1 MGKTLVIAEKPSV
14 ATDLSRALVNE
25 LGRFE
30 KKGKGRETWF
40 ENDNAIITSAVGHLV
55 ELRMPTTRNKKGEE
69 RKLPWNLDV
78 LPAIPDT
85 FELDPIEKTASRLRL
100 VLKLIVN
107 ACDAGREGELIFR
120 YIMDIGRIKKP
131 IQRLWMQSMTRDSI
145 IEAWHQLR
153 SDEDMQSL
161 ADAAR
166 CRSESDWL
174 VGLNATRALTCFRS
188 RHGGFNITSAGRVQ
202 TPTLAILA
210 ARESE
215 IEAFNPETYFEVH
228 GTFGVQAG
236 DYDGRWFDEAWK
248 KDPEHPHRR
257 AERIWDH
264 ALADAIKARC
274 DGKTGRIEEKKRPSS
289 QIPPQLYDLTTL
301 QREAPFSAKG
311 TLQIAQALYEKHK
324 MVTYPRTD
332 SRYLPEDYTGT
343 VRETMGQIANSSLPE
358 ARFAKAVLE
367 GAENGPRL
375 VKSKRIF
382 DSKKVSD
389 HFAIIPTGRVAKL
402 SDTEAKLYE
411 MIVRRF
417 IAVFYP
423 NAEFEQTTRITRID
437 HSDSGTSAPLVTSDR
452 AAGPLVD
459 SFRTEGRV
467 LVKPGW
473 LEVYGRKPGAANGK
487 GELTAVS
494 PGESADPRGIEIREE
509 QTKPPARFTES
520 TLLSAMEGAGKLLD
534 DEALAAAMSERGL
547 GTPATRAAIIETLIT
562 QKYIVRDGNGGR
574 APLHVTPNGMRLI
587 ELLSEMGVAGLTSP
601 SLTGDWEYKLRQME
615 HGKLPRAAFMN
626 EIENYTRDIVRRTSG
641 HLERLKNKEFP
652 DVDAPCP
659 VCQATSLKQTDGT
672 YECRELDCRFRANK
686 YIAGRKLSEDE
697 ARELFSKG
705 RIEAPL
711 EGFRSRFNKP
721 FEAGLK
727 LDEKFKVQFLFE
739 DEPDE
744 KIELG
749 DEHFIGN
756 ATRPDGKQI
765 KVYQTE
771 KAFHVPEI
779 RTEKEPDGLRIGRKI
794 LQLEIPKEQAIKLIG
809 EGKSD
814 LLKGFIS
821 KRTKRPFSAHLTL
834 DAESGKLGFEFQERK
849 KNGNGKS

>member
-14 ATDLSRALVNE
+14 ATDLSRALVKE

-30 KKGKGRETWF
+30 KRGKGRETWF
-40 ENDNAIITSAVGHLV
+40 ENDKAIITSAVGHLV

-85 FELDPIEKTASRLRL
+85 FQLDPVEKSAPRLRL
-100 VLKLIVN
+100 VLKLARKKDVERIVN

-120 YIMDIGRIKKP
+120 YIMEIGKIKKP
-131 IQRLWMQSMTRDSI
+131 VQRLWMQSMTRDSI

-153 SDEDMQSL
+153 SDEDMQPL

-210 ARESE
+210 HRESE
-215 IEAFNPETYFEVH
+215 IEAFNPEDYFEVH
-228 GTFGVQAG
+228 ATFGVQAG
-236 DYDGRWFDEAWK
+236 DYDGRWFDEGWK
-248 KDPEHPHRR
+248 KDPENPHRR
-257 AERIWDH
+257 AERIWERE
-264 ALADAIKARC
+264 LADAIKARC

-289 QIPPQLYDLTTL
+289 QISPQLYDLTTL

-343 VRETMGQIANSSLPE
+343 VRETMKAIADSSLPE
-358 ARFAKAVLE
+358 ARFAKAVLD
-367 GAENGPRL
+367 GADGGPKL

-417 IAVFYP
+417 IAVFFP

-437 HSDSGTSAPLVTSDR
+437 HTPDADTPACDAFKTD
-452 AAGPLVD
+452 
-459 SFRTEGRV
+459 GRV

-473 LEVYGRKPGAANGK
+473 LEVYGRTPGGANGK

-494 PGESADPRGIEIREE
+494 PDESADTREVEVREE
-509 QTKPPARFTES
+509 QTKPPARFNES

-587 ELLSEMGVAGLTSP
+587 KLLRDMGVDGLASP

-615 HGKLPRAAFMN
+615 QGKLPRAAFMN
-626 EIENYTRDIVRRTSG
+626 EIEDYTGDIVRRTKQ
-641 HLERLKNKEFP
+641 HLDVLKNKEFP
-652 DVDAPCP
+652 DLDAPCP
-659 VCQATSLKQTDGT
+659 VCGASSLRQTDGT

-686 YIAGRKLSEDE
+686 YIAGRRLAEDE
-697 ARELFSKG
+697 ARELFTKG
-705 RIEAPL
+705 RIEQPL
-711 EGFRSRFNKP
+711 QGFRSRFNKP

-727 LDEKFKVQFLFE
+727 LDEKFKVGFLFE

-744 KIELG
+744 KVELT

-765 KVYQTE
+765 KVYQTD

-821 KRTKRPFSAHLTL
+821 KRTKRPFSAFLTL
-834 DAESGKLGFEFQERK
+834 DAETGKLGFEFQERK
-849 KNGNGKS
+849 PAAKKKA